1 MNAFSMKLKFFWFV
15 SMVLLLSGCKQNSTT
30 TFQGKWQS
38 LNDKDVVVEFKPD
51 NKYCLYRKGS
61 LLYEGVN
68 ERGYLTYDITHNQ
81 KSWYDLVIY
90 NESINDVFSINK
102 IEVVNEKR
110 IRIYAFK
117 HHDILDVADEY
128 YKVADFD
135 SYDSVM
141 QQILSIPESES

>member
-1 MNAFSMKLKFFWFV
+1 MSPFPMKLKFFWLA
-15 SMVLLLSGCKQNSTT
+15 SIVLLWSGCQQNSTT

-61 LLYEGVN
+61 RLYEGVN
-68 ERGYLTYDITHNQ
+68 ERGYLTYGITHNQ

-90 NESINDVFSINK
+90 NESINDVFSKNK
-102 IEVVNEKR
+102 IEVVDEKR

-135 SYDSVM
+135 SFDRVM
-141 QQILSIPESES
+141 KEILSLPESGS

>member
-1 MNAFSMKLKFFWFV
+1 MKLNFFWFAFL
-15 SMVLLLSGCKQNSTT
+15 VLLVSGCKQNSTT

-51 NKYCLYRKGS
+51 NQYCLYRKGT

-68 ERGYLTYDITHNQ
+68 ERGYLTYDISYKE
-81 KSWYDLVIY
+81 KSWFDLVIY
-90 NESINDVFSINK
+90 NESINDIFSKNK

-135 SYDSVM
+135 SFDRVM
-141 QQILSIPESES
+141 KQILSLPESGS